1 MHRHSSLTIE
11 TTEKLL
17 HCTQTL
23 ICFFPILLH
32 QLLDRHLVLNEA
44 YSIEDLANKTE
55 IKTLRGQ
62 IKIRVEGA
70 KVFLEWEG
78 IHAHIE
84 RPNINAING
93 VIHAIDKILF
103 KESDMKVSEE
113 EARLSAASMAQVGQ
127 LFILLTVLVGLL
139 LNRFN

>member
-1 MHRHSSLTIE
+1 M
-11 TTEKLL
+11 
-17 HCTQTL
+17 
-23 ICFFPILLH
+23 
-32 QLLDRHLVLNEA
+32 VLNEA
-44 YSIEDLANKTE
+44 YSIEDLANRTE

-62 IKIRVEGA
+62 IKIRTEGA

-113 EARLSAASMAQVGQ
+113 EARLSGSTAPYVSQ
-127 LFILLTVLVGLL
+127 LFVCLSVLVGVLFS
-139 LNRFN
+139 RFN

>member
-1 MHRHSSLTIE
+1 M
-11 TTEKLL
+11 
-17 HCTQTL
+17 
-23 ICFFPILLH
+23 
-32 QLLDRHLVLNEA
+32 VLNEA
-44 YSIEDLANKTE
+44 YSIEDLANRTE

-62 IKIRVEGA
+62 IKIRTEGA
-70 KVFLEWEG
+70 KVLLEWEG

-113 EARLSAASMAQVGQ
+113 EARLSGSRALHAGHLFAWVGV
-127 LFILLTVLVGLL
+127 LLGLL
-139 LNRFN
+139 FNRLH